1 MRKIFLQSVIA
12 LSAITAFMSCS
23 KDIEAFNASAIEE
36 KQKNDYTSSFVAK
49 YGPIDPNQSWDFTTG
64 ERRLATRGAT
74 TISTTIMENG
84 ISWGDVSKIKTVK
97 QDDAD
102 AWNHTNIVIEND
114 NATEKNGALLNAMVK
129 ALPEGVGRTGQSVV
143 LVAPSSGFWIYPL
156 FSGGL
161 LTYDLKVKVGNQE
174 PVTVFTKDWIN
185 FQTVNGM
192 KKVINKNGEY
202 VEDGTVNM
210 KGIYIEAPVGTAIE
224 VYIDNIYCYT
234 KAAGNDAYEKA
245 FPSPAGTTNG
255 RAIYV
260 DIDKGI
266 RPEIEGVTL
275 KENAVI
281 KYIGIEDISAGAP
294 LPGDNDFND
303 LVLAVIGDPDVPQE
317 KIITENQYEVTTC
330 RAKRYMIED
339 LGAIGDFDFNDVVI
353 DVEEYTV
360 YTHKVTSENGVMTSD
375 EIISTTTA
383 PTKAFIRALGGTIDF
398 ELHIGDTKWVKSESE
413 YNTATMYNTQGTID
427 YTKALAEFEVTG
439 YNYDNNNITFHANGK
454 DGKLYT
460 VTFPKKGE
468 APMMIAVD
476 PTQKWMNERVSV
488 PKSWFYLP
496 E

>member
-23 KDIEAFNASAIEE
+23 KDIEALNASAIEE
-36 KQKNDYTSSFVAK
+36 KQKNDYASSFVAK

-84 ISWGDVSKIKTVK
+84 ISWGDPSKIEVTQGDPSWLKSFIQVSS
-97 QDDAD
+97 
-102 AWNHTNIVIEND
+102 D
-114 NATEKNGALLNAMVK
+114 NVTEKNGALLNAMVK
-129 ALPEGVGRTGQSVV
+129 ALPEGEGRTGKSVV

-185 FQTVNGM
+185 FQTINGM
-192 KKVINKNGEY
+192 NKDTEHA
-202 VEDGTVNM
+202 DGGIINM
-210 KGIYIEAPVGTAIE
+210 KGVYIEAPVGTAIE

-234 KAAGNDAYEKA
+234 EAAGNDAYGKA

-260 DIDKGI
+260 DIDEGI

-294 LPGDNDFND
+294 LTGDNDFND
-303 LVLAVIGDPDVPQE
+303 LVLAVIGNPDVPQE
-317 KIITENQYEVTTC
+317 KIIEEDQYEVKTC
-330 RAKRYMIED
+330 VPKRYMIED
-339 LGAIGDFDFNDVVI
+339 LGSIGDFDFNDIVV
-353 DVEEYTV
+353 DVEDYTV
-360 YTHKVTSENGVMTSD
+360 ETHKVTYENGVIKTD
-375 EIISTTTA
+375 VVESTKSA
-383 PTKAFIRALGGTIDF
+383 PSKAIIRALGGTIDF
-398 ELHIGDTKWVKSESE
+398 ELQIGDTKWKKSESD
-413 YNTATMYNTQGTID
+413 YVVTTMYNTQGTID
-427 YTKALAEFEVTG
+427 YDKVLAEFEVTG
-439 YNYDNNNITFHANGK
+439 WNASENNISV
-454 DGKLYT
+454 T
-460 VTFPKKGE
+460 VTEKSGNVVNIKFPKKGT
-468 APMMIAVD
+468 APMIIAVD
-476 PTQKWMNERVSV
+476 PTQKWMGERVSV
-488 PKSWFYLP
+488 PSTWFY
-496 E
+496 

>member
-49 YGPIDPNQSWDFTTG
+49 YGPIDSNQSWDFTTG

-97 QDDAD
+97 QDDD

-129 ALPEGVGRTGQSVV
+129 ALPEGRGQNGKPVV

-161 LTYDLKVKVGNQE
+161 LTYDLKVKVGDQA

-202 VEDGTVNM
+202 VEAGTVNM
-210 KGIYIEAPVGTAIE
+210 KGVYIEAPVGTAIE

-260 DIDKGI
+260 DIDEGI

-303 LVLAVIGDPDVPQE
+303 LVLAVIGNPDVPQE
-317 KIITENQYEVTTC
+317 KIITEDHYEVKTC
-330 RAKRYMIED
+330 VPKRYMIED
-339 LGAIGDFDFNDVVI
+339 LGSIGDFDFNDIVV
-353 DVEEYTV
+353 DVEDYTV
-360 YTHKVTSENGVMTSD
+360 ETHKVTYENGVIKTDVVESTKSD
-375 EIISTTTA
+375 
-383 PTKAFIRALGGTIDF
+383 PTKAIIRALGGTIDF
-398 ELHIGDTKWVKSESE
+398 ELQIGDTKWKKSESD
-413 YNTATMYNTQGTID
+413 YVVTTMYNTQGTID
-427 YTKALAEFEVTG
+427 YDKVLAEFEVSG
-439 YNYDNNNITFHANGK
+439 WVASDNNISVTVTEKSGHVFNITF
-454 DGKLYT
+454 
-460 VTFPKKGE
+460 PKEGT
-468 APMMIAVD
+468 APMIIAVD
-476 PTQKWMNERVSV
+476 PTQKWMGERVSV

>member
-1 MRKIFLQSVIA
+1 
-12 LSAITAFMSCS
+12 MSCS

-129 ALPEGVGRTGQSVV
+129 ALPEGRGQNGKPVV

-161 LTYDLKVKVGNQE
+161 LTYDLKVKVGDQA

-192 KKVINKNGEY
+192 KKVINRNGEY

-234 KAAGNDAYEKA
+234 KAAGNAYEKA

-260 DIDKGI
+260 DIDEGI
-266 RPEIEGVTL
+266 RPVIEGVTL

-281 KYIGIEDISAGAP
+281 KYIGIEDISADAP
-294 LPGDNDFND
+294 LTGDNDFND
-303 LVLAVIGDPDVPQE
+303 LVLAVIGNPDVPQE
-317 KIITENQYEVTTC
+317 KIIEEDQYEVKTC
-330 RAKRYMIED
+330 VPKRYMIED
-339 LGAIGDFDFNDVVI
+339 LGSIGDFDFNDIVV
-353 DVEEYTV
+353 DVEDYTV
-360 YTHKVTSENGVMTSD
+360 ETHQVTYENGVIKTD
-375 EIISTTTA
+375 EVISTASA
-383 PTKAFIRALGGTIDF
+383 PTKAVILSAHWVVRLTLNCKSVIPSGRRAR
-398 ELHIGDTKWVKSESE
+398 
-413 YNTATMYNTQGTID
+413 A
-427 YTKALAEFEVTG
+427 
-439 YNYDNNNITFHANGK
+439 IT
-454 DGKLYT
+454 L
-460 VTFPKKGE
+460 
-468 APMMIAVD
+468 
-476 PTQKWMNERVSV
+476 
-488 PKSWFYLP
+488 
-496 E
+496 

>member
-36 KQKNDYTSSFVAK
+36 KQKNDYASSFVAK

-64 ERRLATRGAT
+64 ERRLATRGTT

-317 KIITENQYEVTTC
+317 KIITENKYEVKTC
-330 RAKRYMIED
+330 VPKRYMIED
-339 LGAIGDFDFNDVVI
+339 LGSIGDFDFNDIVV
-353 DVEEYTV
+353 DVEDYTV
-360 YTHKVTSENGVMTSD
+360 ETHMVTYENGVIKTD
-375 EIISTTTA
+375 VVESTKSA
-383 PTKAFIRALGGTIDF
+383 PSKAIIRALGGTIDF
-398 ELHIGDTKWVKSESE
+398 ELQIGDTKWKKSESE
-413 YNTATMYNTQGTID
+413 YGVTTMYNTQGTID
-427 YTKALAEFEVTG
+427 YDKVLAEFEVTG
-439 YNYDNNNITFHANGK
+439 WNASDNNISVTVTEKSGRVFNITF
-454 DGKLYT
+454 
-460 VTFPKKGE
+460 PKEGT
-468 APMMIAVD
+468 APMIIAVD
-476 PTQKWMNERVSV
+476 PTQKWMGERVSV
-488 PKSWFYLP
+488 PSTWFY
-496 E
+496 

>member
-36 KQKNDYTSSFVAK
+36 KQKNDYASSFVAK
-49 YGPIDPNQSWDFTTG
+49 YGPIDSNQSWDFTTG

-84 ISWGDVSKIKTVK
+84 ISWGDPSKIEVTQGETSWLKSFIQVSS
-97 QDDAD
+97 
-102 AWNHTNIVIEND
+102 ENV
-114 NATEKNGALLNAMVK
+114 TEKNGALLNAMVK
-129 ALPEGVGRTGQSVV
+129 ALPEGQRQNGKPVV

-161 LTYDLKVKVGNQE
+161 LTYDLKVKVGDQA
-174 PVTVFTKDWIN
+174 
-185 FQTVNGM
+185 
-192 KKVINKNGEY
+192 
-202 VEDGTVNM
+202 
-210 KGIYIEAPVGTAIE
+210 YIEAPVGTAIE

-234 KAAGNDAYEKA
+234 KAAGNAYEKA

-260 DIDKGI
+260 DIDEGI

-303 LVLAVIGDPDVPQE
+303 LVLAVIGNPDVPQE
-317 KIITENQYEVTTC
+317 KIITENKYEVKTC
-330 RAKRYMIED
+330 VPKRYMIED
-339 LGAIGDFDFNDVVI
+339 LGSIGDFDFNDIVV
-353 DVEEYTV
+353 DVEDYTV
-360 YTHKVTSENGVMTSD
+360 ETHKVTYENGVIKTDVVESTKSD
-375 EIISTTTA
+375 
-383 PTKAFIRALGGTIDF
+383 PTKAIIRALGGTIDF
-398 ELHIGDTKWVKSESE
+398 ELQIGDTKWKKSESD
-413 YNTATMYNTQGTID
+413 YVVTTMYNTQGTID
-427 YTKALAEFEVTG
+427 YDKVLAEFEVSG
-439 YNYDNNNITFHANGK
+439 WVASDNNISVTVTEKSGHVFNITF
-454 DGKLYT
+454 
-460 VTFPKKGE
+460 PKEGT
-468 APMMIAVD
+468 APMIIAVD
-476 PTQKWMNERVSV
+476 PTQKWMGERVSV
-488 PKSWFYLP
+488 PADWFT

>member
-23 KDIEAFNASAIEE
+23 KDIEALNASAIEE
-36 KQKNDYTSSFVAK
+36 KQKNDYASSFVAK

-97 QDDAD
+97 QND

-260 DIDKGI
+260 DIDEGI

-317 KIITENQYEVTTC
+317 KIITENKYEVKTC
-330 RAKRYMIED
+330 VPKRYMIED
-339 LGAIGDFDFNDVVI
+339 LGSIGDFDFNDIVV
-353 DVEEYTV
+353 DVEDYTV
-360 YTHKVTSENGVMTSD
+360 ETHRVTYENGVIKTD
-375 EIISTTTA
+375 VVESTKSA
-383 PTKAFIRALGGTIDF
+383 PSKAIIRALGGTIDF
-398 ELHIGDTKWVKSESE
+398 ELQIGDTKWKKSESD
-413 YNTATMYNTQGTID
+413 YVVTTMYNTQGTID
-427 YTKALAEFEVTG
+427 YDKVLAEFEVTG
-439 YNYDNNNITFHANGK
+439 WKASDNNISV
-454 DGKLYT
+454 T
-460 VTFPKKGE
+460 VTEKSGHVFNIMFPKEGT
-468 APMMIAVD
+468 APMIIAVD
-476 PTQKWMNERVSV
+476 PTQKWMGERVSV
-488 PKSWFYLP
+488 PSTWFY
-496 E
+496 

>member
-97 QDDAD
+97 QDDD

-129 ALPEGVGRTGQSVV
+129 ALPEGRGQNGKPVV

-161 LTYDLKVKVGNQE
+161 LTYDLKVKVGDQA

-202 VEDGTVNM
+202 VEAGTVNM
-210 KGIYIEAPVGTAIE
+210 KGVYIEAPVGTAIE

-260 DIDKGI
+260 DIDEGI

-294 LPGDNDFND
+294 LTGDNDFND
-303 LVLAVIGDPDVPQE
+303 LVLAVIGNPDVPQE
-317 KIITENQYEVTTC
+317 KIITEDHYEVKTC
-330 RAKRYMIED
+330 VPKRYMIED
-339 LGAIGDFDFNDVVI
+339 LGSIGDFDFNDIVV
-353 DVEEYTV
+353 DVEDYTV
-360 YTHKVTSENGVMTSD
+360 ETHKVTYENGVIKTD
-375 EIISTTTA
+375 EVESTKSA
-383 PTKAFIRALGGTIDF
+383 PSKAVIRALGGTIDF
-398 ELHIGDTKWVKSESE
+398 ELQIGDTKWKKSENGFE
-413 YNTATMYNTQGTID
+413 VTTMYNTQGTID
-427 YTKALAEFEVTG
+427 YDKVLAEFEVTG
-439 YNYDNNNITFHANGK
+439 WNASDNNISV
-454 DGKLYT
+454 T
-460 VTFPKKGE
+460 VTEKSGNVVNIKFPKKGT
-468 APMMIAVD
+468 APMIIAVD
-476 PTQKWMNERVSV
+476 PTQKWMGERVSV
-488 PKSWFYLP
+488 PSTWFY
-496 E
+496 

>member
-49 YGPIDPNQSWDFTTG
+49 YGPIDSNQSWDFTTG

-97 QDDAD
+97 QDDD

-129 ALPEGVGRTGQSVV
+129 ALPEGRGQNGKPVV

-161 LTYDLKVKVGNQE
+161 LTYDLKVKVGDQA

-202 VEDGTVNM
+202 VEAGTVNM
-210 KGIYIEAPVGTAIE
+210 KGVYIEAPVGTAIE

-234 KAAGNDAYEKA
+234 KAAGNAYEKA

-260 DIDKGI
+260 DIDEGI

-294 LPGDNDFND
+294 LLGDNDFND
-303 LVLAVIGDPDVPQE
+303 LVLAVIGNPDVPQE
-317 KIITENQYEVTTC
+317 KIITEDHYEVKTC
-330 RAKRYMIED
+330 VPKRYMIED
-339 LGAIGDFDFNDVVI
+339 LGSIGDFDFNDIVV
-353 DVEEYTV
+353 DVEDYTV
-360 YTHKVTSENGVMTSD
+360 ETHKVSYENGVIKTD
-375 EIISTTTA
+375 EVESTKSA
-383 PTKAFIRALGGTIDF
+383 PSKAVIRALGGTIDF
-398 ELHIGDTKWVKSESE
+398 ELQIGDTKWKKSENGFE
-413 YNTATMYNTQGTID
+413 VTTMYNTQGTID
-427 YTKALAEFEVTG
+427 YDKVLAEFEVSG
-439 YNYDNNNITFHANGK
+439 WNAGANNISV
-454 DGKLYT
+454 T
-460 VTFPKKGE
+460 VTEKSGDVCTITFPKKGT
-468 APMMIAVD
+468 APMIIAVD
-476 PTQKWMNERVSV
+476 PTQKWMGERKSV
-488 PKSWFYLP
+488 PSSWFYT

>member
-36 KQKNDYTSSFVAK
+36 KQKNDYASSFVAK

-97 QDDAD
+97 QDDD

-129 ALPEGVGRTGQSVV
+129 ALPEGRGQNGKPVV

-161 LTYDLKVKVGNQE
+161 LTYDLKVKVGDQA

-192 KKVINKNGEY
+192 QKDNVYAKG
-202 VEDGTVNM
+202 GTINM
-210 KGIYIEAPVGTAIE
+210 KGIYIEAPVGTPVEI
-224 VYIDNIYCYT
+224 YIDNIYNHT
-234 KAAGNDAYEKA
+234 PAAGNNNGRAY
-245 FPSPAGTTNG
+245 PSPAGTTNG

-260 DIDKGI
+260 DIPEGI

-281 KYIGIEDISAGAP
+281 KYIGIEDIAEGLSYDRT
-294 LPGDNDFND
+294 DNDFND
-303 LVLAVIGDPDVPQE
+303 LVLAVIGNPDVPQE
-317 KIITENQYEVTTC
+317 KIIEEDQYEVETC
-330 RAKRYMIED
+330 VPKRYMIED
-339 LGAIGDFDFNDVVI
+339 LGSIGDFDFNDIVV
-353 DVEEYTV
+353 DVEDYTV
-360 YTHKVTSENGVMTSD
+360 ETHKVTYENG
-375 EIISTTTA
+375 IIKTDKVESTKSA
-383 PTKAFIRALGGTIDF
+383 PSKAVIRALGGTIDF
-398 ELHIGDTKWVKSESE
+398 ELKIGNTTWKKSESE
-413 YNTATMYNTQGTID
+413 YVVTTMYNTQGTID
-427 YTKALAEFEVTG
+427 YDKVLAEFEVSG
-439 YNYDNNNITFHANGK
+439 WVASDNNISVTVTEKSGNV
-454 DGKLYT
+454 YT
-460 VTFPKKGE
+460 ITFPKKGT
-468 APMMIAVD
+468 APMIIAVD
-476 PTQKWMNERVSV
+476 PTQKWMGERKSV
-488 PKSWFYLP
+488 PSSWFYT

>member
-23 KDIEAFNASAIEE
+23 KDIEALNASAIEE
-36 KQKNDYTSSFVAK
+36 KQKNDYASSFVAK

-84 ISWGDVSKIKTVK
+84 ISWGDPSKIEVTQGDPSWLKSFIQVSS
-97 QDDAD
+97 
-102 AWNHTNIVIEND
+102 D
-114 NATEKNGALLNAMVK
+114 NVTEKNGALLNAMVK
-129 ALPEGVGRTGQSVV
+129 ALPEGVERTGQSVV

-161 LTYDLKVKVGNQE
+161 LTYDLKVKVGNQA

-185 FQTVNGM
+185 FQTINGM
-192 KKVINKNGEY
+192 NKDTEHA
-202 VEDGTVNM
+202 DGRIINM
-210 KGIYIEAPVGTAIE
+210 KGVYIEAPVGTAIE

-260 DIDKGI
+260 DIDEGI

-294 LPGDNDFND
+294 LTGDNDFND
-303 LVLAVIGDPDVPQE
+303 LVLAVIGNPDVPQE
-317 KIITENQYEVTTC
+317 KIIEEDQYEVKTC
-330 RAKRYMIED
+330 VPKRYMIED
-339 LGAIGDFDFNDVVI
+339 LGSIGDFDFNDIVV
-353 DVEEYTV
+353 DVEDYTV
-360 YTHKVTSENGVMTSD
+360 ETHKVTYENGVIKTDVVESTKSD
-375 EIISTTTA
+375 
-383 PTKAFIRALGGTIDF
+383 PTKAIIRALGGTIDF
-398 ELHIGDTKWVKSESE
+398 ELQIGDTKWKKSESD
-413 YNTATMYNTQGTID
+413 YVVTTMYNTQGTID
-427 YTKALAEFEVTG
+427 YDKVLAEFEVTG
-439 YNYDNNNITFHANGK
+439 WNASDNNISV
-454 DGKLYT
+454 T
-460 VTFPKKGE
+460 VTEKSGNVVNIKFPKKGT
-468 APMMIAVD
+468 APMIIAVD
-476 PTQKWMNERVSV
+476 PTQKWMGERVSV
-488 PKSWFYLP
+488 PSTWFY
-496 E
+496 

>member
-84 ISWGDVSKIKTVK
+84 ISWGDPSKIEVTQGDPSWLKSFIQVSS
-97 QDDAD
+97 
-102 AWNHTNIVIEND
+102 D
-114 NATEKNGALLNAMVK
+114 NVTEKNGALLNAMVK
-129 ALPEGVGRTGQSVV
+129 ALPEGEGRTGKSVV

-185 FQTVNGM
+185 FQTINGM

-202 VEDGTVNM
+202 VEAGTVNM
-210 KGIYIEAPVGTAIE
+210 KGVYIEAPVGTAIE

-234 KAAGNDAYEKA
+234 KAAGNAYEKA

-260 DIDKGI
+260 DIDEGI

-294 LPGDNDFND
+294 LTGDNDFND
-303 LVLAVIGDPDVPQE
+303 LVLAVIGNPDVPQE
-317 KIITENQYEVTTC
+317 KIITEDHYEVKTC
-330 RAKRYMIED
+330 VPKRYMIED
-339 LGAIGDFDFNDVVI
+339 LGSIGDFDFNDIVV
-353 DVEEYTV
+353 DVEDYTV
-360 YTHKVTSENGVMTSD
+360 ETHKVSYENGVIKTD
-375 EIISTTTA
+375 EVESTKSA
-383 PTKAFIRALGGTIDF
+383 PSKAVIRALGGTIDF
-398 ELHIGDTKWVKSESE
+398 ELQIGDTKWKKSENGFE
-413 YNTATMYNTQGTID
+413 VTTMYNTQGTID
-427 YTKALAEFEVTG
+427 YDKVLAEFEVSG
-439 YNYDNNNITFHANGK
+439 WNAGANNISV
-454 DGKLYT
+454 T
-460 VTFPKKGE
+460 VTEKSGDVFTITFPKKGS
-468 APMMIAVD
+468 APMIIAVD
-476 PTQKWMNERVSV
+476 PTQKWMGERKSV
-488 PKSWFYLP
+488 PSSWFYT

>member
-49 YGPIDPNQSWDFTTG
+49 YGPIDSNQSWDFTTG

-129 ALPEGVGRTGQSVV
+129 ALPEGRGQNGKPVV

-161 LTYDLKVKVGNQE
+161 LTYDLKVKVGDQA

-192 KKVINKNGEY
+192 QKDNVYAKG
-202 VEDGTVNM
+202 GTINM
-210 KGIYIEAPVGTAIE
+210 KGIYIEAPVGTPVEI
-224 VYIDNIYCYT
+224 YIDNIYNHT
-234 KAAGNDAYEKA
+234 PAAGNNNGRAY
-245 FPSPAGTTNG
+245 PSPAGTTNG

-260 DIDKGI
+260 DIPEGI

-281 KYIGIEDISAGAP
+281 KYIGIEDIAEGLSYDRT
-294 LPGDNDFND
+294 DNDFND
-303 LVLAVIGDPDVPQE
+303 LVLAVIGNPDVPQE
-317 KIITENQYEVTTC
+317 KIIEEDQYEVETC
-330 RAKRYMIED
+330 VPKRYMIED
-339 LGAIGDFDFNDVVI
+339 LGSIGDFDFNDIVV
-353 DVEEYTV
+353 DVEDYTV
-360 YTHKVTSENGVMTSD
+360 ETHKVTYENG
-375 EIISTTTA
+375 IIKTDKVESTKSA
-383 PTKAFIRALGGTIDF
+383 PSKAVIRALGGTIDF
-398 ELHIGDTKWVKSESE
+398 ELKIGNTTWKKSESE
-413 YNTATMYNTQGTID
+413 YVVTTMYNTQGTID
-427 YTKALAEFEVTG
+427 YDKVLAEFEVSG
-439 YNYDNNNITFHANGK
+439 WVASDNNISVTVTEKSGNV
-454 DGKLYT
+454 YT
-460 VTFPKKGE
+460 ITFPKKGT
-468 APMMIAVD
+468 APMIIAVD
-476 PTQKWMNERVSV
+476 PTQKWMGERKSV
-488 PKSWFYLP
+488 PSSWFYT